1 MLSTQAMGAQI
12 RECLVALA
20 VPALPEP
27 PMVASLATE
36 EEKVRAEA
44 HAPMQRRAAVCC
56 PSALQCS
63 SHLWPCCFMG
73 SGLASFSHGEGCEAP
88 SAQCLGFR
96 ENLPDSNVGILACM
110 HWCPAPC

>member
-1 MLSTQAMGAQI
+1 MQI

-44 HAPMQRRAAVCC
+44 HAPLQWRAAVCC
-56 PSALQCS
+56 LSTLQCS
-63 SHLWPCCFMG
+63 SLLWLCCYLG
-73 SGLASFSHGEGCEAP
+73 SGASLS
-88 SAQCLGFR
+88 
-96 ENLPDSNVGILACM
+96 
-110 HWCPAPC
+110 

>member
-1 MLSTQAMGAQI
+1 MQI

-44 HAPMQRRAAVCC
+44 RASLQSGAAVCC
-56 PSALQCS
+56 PCTLHCS
-63 SHLWPCCFMG
+63 SHF
-73 SGLASFSHGEGCEAP
+73 GCAVTWAP
-88 SAQCLGFR
+88 G
-96 ENLPDSNVGILACM
+96 
-110 HWCPAPC
+110 